1 MFCLLQSSTKH
12 CKPLVLVVR
21 IMYDLFYS
29 QSECMVQNSSHLE
42 WSKTAR
48 VCSQASHKTSGYN
61 FEFLLKRN
69 PYMYKTIQYKHHA
82 YNVSIFKIK
91 SKRLLSYDQ
100 FFYKILIGKL
110 HCFLPIRLLR
120 DVTTNFL
127 YHISSNN
134 YRTYKKNILMQFT
147 SLMPIAEFFFHVVL
161 GETLHICHANIFR
174 KIN

>member
-1 MFCLLQSSTKH
+1 MIYFTANQNVWFKIAAILIGGKQRECAV
-12 CKPLVLVVR
+12 KPLMKQAVITLNFFLEEILTCIKHFSIN
-21 IMYDLFYS
+21 IMHTMFQFS
-29 QSECMVQNSSHLE
+29 
-42 WSKTAR
+42 
-48 VCSQASHKTSGYN
+48 
-61 FEFLLKRN
+61 
-69 PYMYKTIQYKHHA
+69 
-82 YNVSIFKIK
+82 K

-110 HCFLPIRLLR
+110 HCFLPIRLLH

-161 GETLHICHANIFR
+161 GDTLHICHANIFR
-174 KIN
+174 KINWNS